1 MNAPKLVIG
10 ANGFLGSHVTR
21 QLVADCAPQKGEVR
35 AMVRPAANTRSID
48 DLPLTRFHG
57 DVFDTATVAEAMAGC
72 DDVYYCVVDTR
83 AWLRDPSPLFRTNV
97 AGLRNVLDVATD
109 ASLRRF
115 VFTSSYA
122 TVGRRRGHVA
132 TEEDRVD
139 TRKVTPYVR
148 SRVAAEDLVLQYAHD
163 AGLPAVAMCVSTT
176 YGGGDW
182 GRTPHGAAARSLRR
196 DLRPRRGFAG
206 TSRPVRLA
214 GRRTASSHRHLV
226 SGDSVR
232 SIDVVVEAVVT
243 FAGAA
248 GFAHTL
254 APLRRGQQ
262 DPCFRVPGDGT
273 IWRTS
278 LLPTGPVTA
287 RISRAGRDAAR
298 CVAWGSGA
306 EEFVDMAP
314 AMLGAADD
322 ASDFVPL
329 HPAVAAAHRRLPNLR
344 LGRTGQVLEALIPA
358 VIEQR
363 VPGADAFRSWRLLV
377 SKYGTQAPGPAPPG
391 MRVPPSAEVWRH
403 IPSWE
408 FHRANVDPG
417 RARAVVGCAQRAASL
432 ERLVSLPAARAAEA
446 LTSLPGVGVW
456 TAAET
461 TQRVFGDADAVSVG
475 DYHIPKMIGWTLV
488 GRPVDDAGML
498 ELLEPMRPHRHRVV
512 RLLEASGLAREP
524 RRGPRLPVQ
533 NIRAL

>member
-1 MNAPKLVIG
+1 M
-10 ANGFLGSHVTR
+10 
-21 QLVADCAPQKGEVR
+21 
-35 AMVRPAANTRSID
+35 
-48 DLPLTRFHG
+48 
-57 DVFDTATVAEAMAGC
+57 
-72 DDVYYCVVDTR
+72 
-83 AWLRDPSPLFRTNV
+83 
-97 AGLRNVLDVATD
+97 
-109 ASLRRF
+109 
-115 VFTSSYA
+115 
-122 TVGRRRGHVA
+122 
-132 TEEDRVD
+132 
-139 TRKVTPYVR
+139 
-148 SRVAAEDLVLQYAHD
+148 
-163 AGLPAVAMCVSTT
+163 
-176 YGGGDW
+176 
-182 GRTPHGAAARSLRR
+182 
-196 DLRPRRGFAG
+196 
-206 TSRPVRLA
+206 
-214 GRRTASSHRHLV
+214 
-226 SGDSVR
+226 R

-456 TAAET
+456 TAAE
-461 TQRVFGDADAVSVG
+461 
-475 DYHIPKMIGWTLV
+475 
-488 GRPVDDAGML
+488 
-498 ELLEPMRPHRHRVV
+498 RPHRHRVAFQV
-512 RLLEASGLAREP
+512 STAKLPFGGVGASGMGAYHGRWGFEEFSHRKSVLTKPTRPDLSSFIYPPYTERAIKVAR
-524 RRGPRLPVQ
+524 RLF
-533 NIRAL
+533 